1 MLVTRSQ
8 VLYAPGCQVGAP
20 SASGGTV
27 GFITEMHTEDMTF
40 VVSAGMR
47 MYLMTLETM
56 QTSRWDKT
64 VKLN

>member
-1 MLVTRSQ
+1 
-8 VLYAPGCQVGAP
+8 
-20 SASGGTV
+20 
-27 GFITEMHTEDMTF
+27 MTF